1 MVVGIV
7 LVLAMVIGV
16 PVGVMLTGALWS
28 AAFGWVSSEA
38 PDAGDGEAA
47 SA

>member
-28 AAFGWVSSEA
+28 AAFGWVSSDA
-38 PDAGDGEAA
+38 PEGGDGEVA

>member
-16 PVGVMLTGALWS
+16 PVGVMFTGALWS
-28 AAFGWVSSEA
+28 AAFGSLSSDAPEA
-38 PDAGDGEAA
+38 SDGEVA